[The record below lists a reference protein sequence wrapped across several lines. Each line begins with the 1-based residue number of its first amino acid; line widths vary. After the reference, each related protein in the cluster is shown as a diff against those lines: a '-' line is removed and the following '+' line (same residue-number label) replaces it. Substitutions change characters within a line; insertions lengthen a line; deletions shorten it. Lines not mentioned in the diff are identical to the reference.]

1 MPKATLVTTA
11 VFAGLVTWSGC
22 QAQRPEPELQ
32 SPQTPPRAA
41 RIWIPSTAP
50 RPRVKATDAAKP
62 REAEPGISVPEP
74 KAPQEPPA
82 SAPKPERRAPRAPL
96 DPHRDRCGRP
106 LVA

>member
-11 VFAGLVTWSGC
+11 VFAGFVTLSGC
-22 QAQRPEPELQ
+22 QAQRPEPELR
-32 SPQTPPRAA
+32 SPEPPPRAA

-50 RPRVKATDAAKP
+50 RPRAKANDGAKP
-62 REAEPGISVPEP
+62 REVEPAISVPEP
-74 KAPQEPPA
+74 EAPREPPA
-82 SAPKPERRAPRAPL
+82 STPKPERRAPRAPL